1 MLDLRL
7 IASIILIPLQ
17 NSDDT
22 SAALGGSLADIAAF
36 MQEVEIR
43 QGSTP
48 RPDDG
53 RGIDRAG
60 ASIGEAVAGRDG
72 NRGMCSMRRCSWLLT
87 NTYC

>member
-1 MLDLRL
+1 MRMLDLRL

-43 QGSTP
+43 QGWTP

-53 RGIDRAG
+53 RGIERARQLAKRLLDETATAVCAQCAG
-60 ASIGEAVAGRDG
+60 AVG
-72 NRGMCSMRRCSWLLT
+72 
-87 NTYC
+87 Y